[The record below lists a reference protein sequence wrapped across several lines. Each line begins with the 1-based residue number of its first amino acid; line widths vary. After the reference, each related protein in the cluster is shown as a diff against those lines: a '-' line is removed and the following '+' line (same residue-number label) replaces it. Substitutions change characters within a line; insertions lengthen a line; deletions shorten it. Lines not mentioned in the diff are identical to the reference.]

1 MVDID
6 EEPTPQFS
14 IGESDSRSATPSH
27 NREDQ
32 FHAVSLNEPKRENV
46 TSTPEPSGQRLSR
59 RSSLSSL
66 FNDVS
71 FLPGADA
78 SYHPYQ
84 FQVRT
89 TLYLYTTTYILVMVY
104 FLYSL
109 I

>member
-1 MVDID
+1 MLNKYFCQKTLVDID

-14 IGESDSRSATPSH
+14 IGESDSRSATPSN

-71 FLPGADA
+71 FLPGGDL

-89 TLYLYTTTYILVMVY
+89 TFYT
-104 FLYSL
+104 
-109 I
+109 

>member
-6 EEPTPQFS
+6 EEPATPQFS
-14 IGESDSRSATPSH
+14 IGESDSRSATPSNH
-27 NREDQ
+27 REDQ
-32 FHAVSLNEPKRENV
+32 FHAVNLNEPKRENV

-71 FLPGADA
+71 FLPGGDSSA
-78 SYHPYQ
+78 YHPYQ

-89 TLYLYTTTYILVMVY
+89 SFIYLD
-104 FLYSL
+104 
-109 I
+109 